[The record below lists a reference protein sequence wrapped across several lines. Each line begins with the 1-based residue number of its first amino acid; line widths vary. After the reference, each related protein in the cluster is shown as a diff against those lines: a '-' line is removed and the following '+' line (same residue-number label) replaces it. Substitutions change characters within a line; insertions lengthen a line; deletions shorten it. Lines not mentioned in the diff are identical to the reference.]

1 MDSKLLIDTIRT
13 MTVILGG
20 LVLGYC
26 LRRSGRTGPG
36 LGTAVNRFALIWVQ
50 PVVMCLA
57 LWTMEQPDLGTL
69 ALPIYAVALIFL
81 MWPVSALIVRATP
94 SARGDASTEGTVVL
108 AGMFSNV
115 GFTYG
120 TFLAFVLLGANGA
133 ALASVYCMAFMPAV
147 FTLGFFVARRYAGGE
162 QQSFWHSLAAVFRD
176 PETRN
181 PVLGIVL
188 GLAVNLLH
196 IKPPPETALLIGVS
210 MPLTTAAFL
219 LAIGYGLE
227 LSSLREYWRLCA
239 LVHAAKFVVTPVLGL
254 GLAWAFGYWQMVDHS
269 LLKVCFIEAAAPVA
283 IMSVMAVDI
292 FGLNRR
298 LAGALWL
305 STNLTGVI
313 LAPVILLIAR
323 VL

>member
-1 MDSKLLIDTIRT
+1 VDSKLLIDTIRT

-36 LGTAVNRFALIWVQ
+36 LGTLVNRLALIWVQ

-57 LWTMEQPDLGTL
+57 LWSMKQPDLGTL
-69 ALPIYAVALIFL
+69 ALPLYAVALILL
-81 MWPVSALIVRATP
+81 MWPVSALLARGTP
-94 SARGDASTEGTVVL
+94 GARGDRATSGSVVL

-133 ALASVYCMAFMPAV
+133 ALASVYCMSFMPAV
-147 FTLGFFVARRYAGGE
+147 FTLGFFVARHYSGG
-162 QQSFWHSLAAVFRD
+162 QQQGFWRSLAAVFAD

-181 PVLGIVL
+181 PVLGIIA

-196 IKPPPETALLIGVS
+196 ITPPAQTALLIDVS

-219 LAIGYGLE
+219 MAIGYGLE

-239 LVHAAKFVVTPVLGL
+239 LVHVTKFVVTPVVGL
-254 GLAWAFGYWQMVDHS
+254 GLAWVFGYWQMGDHS

-283 IMSVMAVDI
+283 IMSVMAVDL

-305 STNLTGVI
+305 STNITGVVI
-313 LAPVILLIAR
+313 APVILLIAR
-323 VL
+323 AL